1 MGGTSKANQSREQY
15 SQHSKEKEISECLV
29 KEFEE
34 YLRLQKLK
42 MMNEELHSRVWRT
55 VDTQIRTST
64 FSLSIFDKTHLH
76 F

>member
-15 SQHSKEKEISECLV
+15 SQQCKEKEISECLV

-55 VDTQIRTST
+55 VDT
-64 FSLSIFDKTHLH
+64 
-76 F
+76 